1 MEMAYSIYC
10 MLLAGYNCF
19 NGFST
24 ISGNF
29 GIKFYEK
36 TPPKSLEGI
45 LIKKDTVT
53 NKFSITYINKKN
65 IPEHTFK
72 FHIYRFN
79 NVINIL
85 QYIIWDLK
93 KTNTDKSCLKDAF
106 KIFSIEDDIVQFTN
120 EMIKENEIE
129 KERK

>member
-10 MLLAGYNCF
+10 MLLVGYKCF

-24 ISGNF
+24 LSGNF
-29 GIKFYEK
+29 GIKFYDK
-36 TPPKSLEGI
+36 TTPKNLEGI

-53 NKFSITYINKKN
+53 NLFSITYVNKKN
-65 IPEHTFK
+65 IPEHTFE

-79 NVINIL
+79 NVMNIL

-106 KIFSIEDDIVQFTN
+106 KIFSYEDDIIQFTN
-120 EMIKENEIE
+120 ETIKESEIGKE
-129 KERK
+129 KK